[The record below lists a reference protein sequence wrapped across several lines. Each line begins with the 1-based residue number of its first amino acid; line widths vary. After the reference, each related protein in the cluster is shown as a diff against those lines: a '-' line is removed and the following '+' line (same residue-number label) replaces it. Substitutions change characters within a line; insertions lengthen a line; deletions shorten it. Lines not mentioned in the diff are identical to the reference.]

1 MLQPAAPTTRPDF
14 AALRRRFG
22 FRSIG
27 IGHWVSDSEKAR
39 AAEQFHTALT
49 DLMSILSGT
58 ETLISLRGH
67 LSFHYGIG
75 GQPGVSAH
83 YEPARRTLA
92 LAKNAGPGSLA
103 HEWFHALDH
112 YLGARAFTDTAP
124 TQFASSAW
132 LHDHAPVEHPLNDRL
147 SSCFRAVLLNSD
159 GTRPSALFAASA
171 RADESLG
178 CYYYSRPEELCARAF
193 EAFVQ
198 DAPIANRFLVRG
210 TLDSPEARQG
220 LYPLGEQRQEINS
233 RFRAYFDALGSALR
247 RTI

>member
-1 MLQPAAPTTRPDF
+1 LHQPAAHNTGSDF

-27 IGHWVSDSEKAR
+27 IGHWVSESEKAQ
-39 AAEQFHTALT
+39 AADQFHAALT
-49 DLMSILSGT
+49 DLMRILSGT
-58 ETLISLRGH
+58 ESLISLRGH

-112 YLGARAFTDTAP
+112 YLSTRAFTDTAP
-124 TQFASSAW
+124 RQFASNAW
-132 LHDHAPVEHPLNDRL
+132 LQDHEPVRHPLNELLADCFQAIVL
-147 SSCFRAVLLNSD
+147 SSDGRQPSELFRASV
-159 GTRPSALFAASA
+159 
-171 RADESLG
+171 RADEQYG

-210 TLDSPEARQG
+210 TLQSSEAQQG
-220 LYPLGEQRQEINS
+220 LYPWGEQRWEINQ
-233 RFRAYFDALGSALR
+233 RFRAYFHGLGTALR
-247 RTI
+247 RNG